1 MVDPIEV
8 NRRFYDTLWSEAR
21 FVGPERFNTW
31 PLVSELAERA
41 GARLEIGAGLRPR
54 LPLAGTSFADASRPA
69 IDRLNAA
76 GGRAVVADGAALPFA
91 SRSFDLVA
99 AFDLIEHIPDDRAT
113 LAEIR
118 RVLADD
124 GSLLCAVPLHK
135 SAWTDF
141 DDFVGHF
148 RRYDPTDL
156 VGLLAEYDLEVEKSA
171 VYGMQPKSTWLLR
184 LGMHMLT
191 KHRKRAMRW
200 YNGVLMPLAV
210 RVQKPLRFAP
220 GLPATPGVDE
230 VVLLCRSTRGRRPRR
245 SA

>member
-1 MVDPIEV
+1 MTDPIEV

-31 PLVSELAERA
+31 PLVSELARGS

-54 LPLAGTSFADASRPA
+54 LPLSGTSFADASRPA
-69 IDRLNAA
+69 IDRLKAA
-76 GGRAVVADGAALPFA
+76 GGRAVVADAAALPF
-91 SRSFDLVA
+91 SSGCFGLVA

-135 SAWTDF
+135 GAWTDF

-148 RRYDPTDL
+148 RRYDPMDL
-156 VGLLAEYDLEVEKSA
+156 VALLAEHDLEVEKSA
-171 VYGMQPKSTWLLR
+171 DYGMQPKSTWLLR

-200 YNGVLMPLAV
+200 YNGLLMPLAV
-210 RVQKPLRFAP
+210 RFQKPLRFEP
-220 GLPATPGVDE
+220 GLPAAPGVDE
-230 VVLLCRSTRGRRPRR
+230 VVLLCRSTRAR
-245 SA
+245 SRQSA